1 MMAEHWENM
10 MQTPKHEGNGIL
22 ESEEHLHAPEAEGAV
37 PPAEE
42 RGDMVATVATVAVVG
57 IAAAAVE
64 AALIPGIVLGVAAVA
79 VPRFLPR
86 AGAALTPL
94 FRSSVRGVY
103 KMGQKTK
110 EMLAE
115 AHEQVNDIVAEVH
128 AEGDAAAEAAPRTAA
143 TAAST
148 H

>member
-10 MQTPKHEGNGIL
+10 MQTPKHEGNGSL
-22 ESEEHLHAPEAEGAV
+22 ETSEHVQTPETEGVA
-37 PPAEE
+37 PPAED
-42 RGDMVATVATVAVVG
+42 RGDMVARVATVAVVG
-57 IAAAAVE
+57 IAAAAFE
-64 AALIPGIVLGVAAVA
+64 AALLPGIVLGVAAVA
-79 VPRFLPR
+79 VPRFLPK
-86 AGAALTPL
+86 ALNPL

-128 AEGDAAAEAAPRTAA
+128 AEGDVAQPAPRTAGSV
-143 TAAST
+143 ASAN
-148 H
+148 

>member
-1 MMAEHWENM
+1 METVAMMAEHLENM

-22 ESEEHLHAPEAEGAV
+22 ESSEHLQAPEAEGVA
-37 PPAEE
+37 PPAED

-57 IAAAAVE
+57 IAAAA
-64 AALIPGIVLGVAAVA
+64 LVA
-79 VPRFLPR
+79 VPRFLPK
-86 AGAALTPL
+86 AGAALNPL

-128 AEGDAAAEAAPRTAA
+128 AEGETAVEAAPRA
-143 TAAST
+143 AASA